1 MGRSVTDPTN
11 VAPTDAPKGDAVEPA
26 GKHHLA
32 VALWAVFWA
41 YAGRACGMVWT
52 LVLVQRLGIA
62 SYGQYAMA
70 YAVYSLIGSPLDNVF
85 VVRSVRE
92 SEEHFLA
99 DRATRYLLGVG
110 LMLVGFTLLQVSY
123 VVAFGL
129 IVSGGELTLKVWESR
144 PLREGRPHRA
154 AQIDSARQLFSV
166 AMACAYLYAVPHPT
180 LQVATS
186 ILMAPYVLVAI
197 GVGPMALRHRPG
209 MPGSPRVIAILIGE
223 TLAIMACVQGDL
235 LLLGWLT
242 NDTIAGYYGI
252 CTTVTLAVIA
262 LGQGF
267 GMSYSQKL
275 REGEGDVSAGPP
287 LKGTV
292 GLGVAAGL
300 LVLITGLVMLV
311 IPAVPTQLA
320 VAMTIMSGY
329 CAMRTVSMVFQ
340 AVLYNQHRDGLRLV
354 ANAGVVPPKLALVA
368 LLVPLGAIGAAI
380 ASVIADAMLLV
391 IYARV
396 LYRKQAS

>member
-1 MGRSVTDPTN
+1 MTQPSGAASADPSAT
-11 VAPTDAPKGDAVEPA
+11 PEPDKPA
-26 GKHHLA
+26 SRHHLA
-32 VALWAVFWA
+32 IALWAVFWA

-52 LVLVQRLGIA
+52 LALVHRLGVA
-62 SYGQYAMA
+62 DYGQYAMA

-92 SEEHFLA
+92 SEEHFLS

-110 LMLVGFTLLQVSY
+110 LMVVGLALLEVNY
-123 VVAFGL
+123 VAAFGL
-129 IVSGGELTLKVWESR
+129 FVSGGELTLKVWESR
-144 PLREGRPHRA
+144 PVREGRPHKA
-154 AQIDSARQLFSV
+154 AQIDTLRQFGSV
-166 AMACAYLYAVPHPT
+166 VPACIYLYAAAHPT
-180 LQVATS
+180 LQIATS
-186 ILMAPYVLVAI
+186 ILVAPYALVAI

-242 NDTIAGYYGI
+242 NDTVAGYYGI

-275 REGEGDVSAGPP
+275 RDVDGDLSAGPP

-292 GLGVAAGL
+292 ALGAVAGL
-300 LVLITGLVMLV
+300 LVFITGVVMLV
-311 IPAVPTQLA
+311 LPAVPAQLA
-320 VAMTIMSGY
+320 VAMTIMSLY
-329 CAMRTVSMVFQ
+329 CAMRTISMVFQ
-340 AVLYNQHRDGLRLV
+340 AVLYNQHRDGTRLV
-354 ANAGVVPPKLALVA
+354 ANLGVVPIKLALVA
-368 LLVPLGAIGAAI
+368 LLAGAGAVGGAI
-380 ASVIADAMLLV
+380 ASVITDAILLAIYVWV
-391 IYARV
+391 IY
-396 LYRKQAS
+396 RKPTR

>member
-1 MGRSVTDPTN
+1 MTDPSNASTAQPD
-11 VAPTDAPKGDAVEPA
+11 VGEAGKPA
-26 GKHHLA
+26 GRGHLA
-32 VALWAVFWA
+32 IALWAVFWA
-41 YAGRACGMVWT
+41 YAGRACGMLWT
-52 LVLVQRLGIA
+52 LALVQRLGIA

-110 LMLVGFTLLQVSY
+110 LMIAGLALLEVSY
-123 VVAFGL
+123 IAAFGL
-129 IVSGGELTLKVWESR
+129 FVSGGELALKVWESR
-144 PLREGRPHRA
+144 PLREGKPHRA
-154 AQIDSARQLFSV
+154 AQIDSARQLASV
-166 AMACAYLYAVPHPT
+166 AMACGYLYAVPHPT
-180 LQVATS
+180 LQIATS
-186 ILMAPYVLVAI
+186 ILVAPYALVAI

-267 GMSYSQKL
+267 GMSYAQKL
-275 REGEGDVSAGPP
+275 REGDGDVTAGPP

-292 GLGVAAGL
+292 LLGLAAAM
-300 LVLITGLVMLV
+300 LVLIAGVVMLL

-320 VAMTIMSGY
+320 VAMTIMSAY
-329 CAMRTVSMVFQ
+329 CGMRTVSMVFQ

-396 LYRKQAS
+396 LYRKQVS